1 MDDRTTA
8 PTKAAARSAAP
19 VAMVYVGDKDTEGLL
34 RQSLNGLSIQTP
46 YFGSGG
52 IAGAIE
58 ELASRASPRL
68 LIVDISGAKDG
79 VASIRELSQ
88 VCEPGTGV
96 IVVGDNNDIILYR
109 DLKNIGIAEYFFKP
123 LIGSLVTRACKAIL
137 VGTFD
142 ERVVRTGKLVHVIG
156 VRGGAGNTTV
166 ATRLAWHLSQARK
179 RRTIYV
185 DFDLVGGDAAL
196 QFDVI
201 AQHALSEALEH
212 PERLDDLFLGRAVSH
227 VTERLDLL
235 ASIEPLGSVISYTE
249 AAAIS
254 LLSRLLRSYR
264 YVFTDLS
271 TDSAASMPRILHLP
285 CICLLVSTA
294 SLASARDIAR
304 WRALIGP
311 DTADRK
317 TMHVLNKVS
326 SSDGLSVAD
335 FTKATG
341 YTPDSVVSYER
352 DVARSS
358 SIGIQELEK
367 CEGFFKALSPVLQ
380 EISGEPANA
389 ARSFISRMFS

>member
-1 MDDRTTA
+1 VDDRATA
-8 PTKAAARSAAP
+8 SPKVSTRGAAP

-34 RQSLNGLSIQTP
+34 RQSLNGLNIQTP

-79 VASIRELSQ
+79 IASIRELSQ

-96 IVVGDNNDIILYR
+96 IVVGDDNDIILYR

-142 ERVVRTGKLVHVIG
+142 ERVVRTGKLVHVLG

-166 ATRLAWHLSQARK
+166 ATRLAWHLSQVRK
-179 RRTIYV
+179 RRAIYV
-185 DFDLVGGDAAL
+185 DFDLIAGDAAL
-196 QFDVI
+196 QFDVV

-212 PERLDDLFLGRAVSH
+212 PERVDDLFLERAVSH

-235 ASIEPLGSVISYTE
+235 ASTEPLDSVINYTE
-249 AAAIS
+249 AASMS
-254 LLSRLLRSYR
+254 LISRLLRSYR

-271 TDSAASMPRILHLP
+271 TERAASMPRILHLP
-285 CICLLVSTA
+285 CICVLVSTA
-294 SLASARDIAR
+294 SLASARDISR

-317 TMHVLNKVS
+317 TMHILDKIS
-326 SSDGLSVAD
+326 ASDGLSVAD
-335 FTKATG
+335 FERATG
-341 YTPDSVVSYER
+341 HTPDALITYDR

-358 SIGIQELEK
+358 SLGITALEK
-367 CEGFFKALSPVLQ
+367 CEGFFKALGPILQ
-380 EISGEPANA
+380 EISGEPTKPE
-389 ARSFISRMFS
+389 RSLISRMFG